1 MPIEAGLAA
10 VTAFLERKGSR
21 VRRRRFSGTRGRGA
35 ANERMV
41 SARAAVR
48 RSPAILAA
56 AAGGAGLTYFFD
68 PQLGRRRRSRVL
80 QRTGGFARRRVRR
93 AARAVRHTGA
103 GVRGLGRKATHPRW
117 RQSAPADDITLA
129 HKVET
134 EIFRP
139 VGAPKGSVDVNA
151 VEGVVW
157 LRGQVNGVDQMR
169 ELEERARH
177 VVGVKEVRNLLHLPG
192 TPPRTDTPS
201 RAPTGQKEEG

>member
-1 MPIEAGLAA
+1 MQHVLNLA
-10 VTAFLERKGSR
+10 RRGSR
-21 VRRRRFSGTRGRGA
+21 SRFRRRRFSGTGGRRA
-35 ANERMV
+35 ANARV
-41 SARAAVR
+41 ARARAAAR
-48 RSPAILAA
+48 RSPPVLAA
-56 AAGGAGLTYFFD
+56 ATGGAGLTYFFD
-68 PQLGRRRRSRVL
+68 PQLGKGRRKRAL

-93 AARAVRHTGA
+93 AARVVRHTGS

-117 RQSAPADDITLA
+117 TQSAPADDITLA

-151 VEGVVW
+151 VDGVVW
-157 LRGQVNGVDQMR
+157 LRGQVGRLEQMR

-201 RAPTGQKEEG
+201 RPSTR